1 MKTKLTAAQIKS
13 YRKNGFVA
21 IEGFL
26 TPKELKTWQKVTV
39 GAVDERL
46 KKTRGWEGLNNQ
58 TKPDDFYAQVFIQC
72 LKLADTSKK
81 MRELIFDPRIGEMA
95 ATLEGIDGIRCWH
108 DQALF
113 KPPFGNPTGYHL
125 DNPYWSFSSRH
136 SISIW
141 IALDDATLMNGCMWY
156 LPGTHK
162 LGDPE
167 KNSGIG
173 QNLGDLF
180 KFYPEWK
187 KIAPVPAPAKAGTA
201 VFHNGLTA
209 HGAGA
214 NMTNRPRRAMTCAFM
229 PDGSTFN
236 GKRNILPE
244 EYFKSLKIGDVL
256 DDDVVNPPIWSRS

>member
-113 KPPFGNPTGYHL
+113 KPPFGNP
-125 DNPYWSFSSRH
+125 
-136 SISIW
+136 
-141 IALDDATLMNGCMWY
+141 
-156 LPGTHK
+156 
-162 LGDPE
+162 
-167 KNSGIG
+167 
-173 QNLGDLF
+173 
-180 KFYPEWK
+180 
-187 KIAPVPAPAKAGTA
+187 
-201 VFHNGLTA
+201 
-209 HGAGA
+209 
-214 NMTNRPRRAMTCAFM
+214 
-229 PDGSTFN
+229 
-236 GKRNILPE
+236 
-244 EYFKSLKIGDVL
+244 
-256 DDDVVNPPIWSRS
+256 